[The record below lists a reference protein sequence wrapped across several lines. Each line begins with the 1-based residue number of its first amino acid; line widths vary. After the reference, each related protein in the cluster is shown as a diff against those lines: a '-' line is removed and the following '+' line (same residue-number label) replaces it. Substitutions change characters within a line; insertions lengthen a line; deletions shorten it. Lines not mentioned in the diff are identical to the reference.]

1 MVSTG
6 RIRPYSQQLGLLFQ
20 AIDVLLI
27 LGSLWLAASLRG
39 LDFRIQY
46 MLAGIFSG
54 LCFTVIGGSTGLYST
69 WRLGLL
75 RQELQ
80 QVWLTWIYA
89 CAILLLIAFS
99 IKTTAYYSR
108 ISIFTWFLTVPLMLS
123 LWRFGVRY
131 GLRSL
136 RKKGY
141 NTRRAAIAG
150 AGELGGRLARRIISK
165 PELGVILIGFFDD
178 NRALESLSINGRSVK
193 ILGSLETISNTV
205 IQEGIDIIYIA
216 LSMRHEEKMRR
227 IVSTLADSSV
237 SVYMVPD
244 IFIFD
249 LVQSRL
255 MNLDGIPLVSIFES
269 PFLGVTGWLK
279 RIEDIVISTGV
290 LIVAAI
296 PMLVIAAVIKLTSPG
311 PVIFKQRR
319 YGIDGRPIRVYKFR
333 SMTVCEDGP
342 DIPQACQEDSRVTPF
357 GRFLRRTSLDEFPQ
371 FFNVLQGRMSVVGPR
386 PHAVA
391 HNEQYR
397 QLISGYM
404 RRHKVKPG
412 ITGLAQVNGWRGE
425 TETLHKMEKRVEY
438 DMEYIK
444 NWSLFLDLKIVVQ
457 TIGII
462 FSRKGAY

>member
-1 MVSTG
+1 MANAG

-20 AIDVLLI
+20 AIDVVLV
-27 LGSLWLAASLRG
+27 LGSLWLAVCLRG
-39 LDFRIQY
+39 IGFHLQY
-46 MLAGIFSG
+46 ILVGAFSG
-54 LCFTVIGGSTGLYST
+54 LCFALIGGSTGLYST
-69 WRLGLL
+69 WRMGLL
-75 RQELQ
+75 RLELR
-80 QVWLTWIYA
+80 QVWMIWAWA
-89 CAILLLIAFS
+89 CAVLLLVAFS
-99 IKTTAYYSR
+99 IKITAYFSR
-108 ISIFTWFLTVPLMLS
+108 ISIFTWFLAAPLALS
-123 LWRFGVRY
+123 LWRVVVRY

-141 NTRRAAIAG
+141 NTRRAAIVG
-150 AGELGGRLARRIISK
+150 AGELGIRLARRIITN
-165 PELGVILIGFFDD
+165 PELGVILVGFFDD
-178 NRALESLSINGRSVK
+178 NPALENLSIEGHSYKV
-193 ILGSLETISNTV
+193 LGGLDAISRTV
-205 IQEGIDIIYIA
+205 AQANIDIVYMA
-216 LSMRHEEKMRR
+216 LSLRHEKQMRR
-227 IVSTLADSSV
+227 IVLKLADSSV

-244 IFIFD
+244 VFIFD
-249 LVQSRL
+249 LIQSRL

-279 RIEDIVISTGV
+279 RIEDIIISTGV

-296 PMLVIAAVIKLTSPG
+296 PMLIIAAVIKLTSSG

-333 SMTVCEDGP
+333 TMTVCEDGP
-342 DIPQACQEDSRVTPF
+342 EILQASKKDVRVTPF
-357 GRFLRRTSLDEFPQ
+357 GRFLRRTSLDELPQ
-371 FFNVLQGRMSVVGPR
+371 FINVLQGRMSVVGPR

-425 TETLHKMEKRVEY
+425 TETLDKMEKRVAF

-444 NWSLFLDLKIVVQ
+444 NWSLFLDLKIVVK
-457 TIGII
+457 TIGTM